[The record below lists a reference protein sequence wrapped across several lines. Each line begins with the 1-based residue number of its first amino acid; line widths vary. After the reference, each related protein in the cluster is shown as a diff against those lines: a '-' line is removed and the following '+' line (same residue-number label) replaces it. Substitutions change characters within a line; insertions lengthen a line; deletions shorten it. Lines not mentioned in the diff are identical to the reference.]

1 MAAQCKEGKCEHLA
15 KPFIPC
21 YLSGWSRDCLQEWGS
36 FLHLALPS
44 MLMYCLQWWL
54 YEIAGFLAGVISET
68 ELAAQS
74 VAYEVSAVVFMV
86 TRFLI

>member
-1 MAAQCKEGKCEHLA
+1 
-15 KPFIPC
+15 
-21 YLSGWSRDCLQEWGS
+21 
-36 FLHLALPS
+36 
-44 MLMYCLQWWL
+44 MLMHCLEWWL

-74 VAYEVSAVVFMV
+74 VVYEVAVVVFMV